1 MPSTGDPTVKSAASH
16 FGAPSSETLL
26 GPPERMIP
34 TGLRAA
40 IAAAGVLN
48 GRISQ

>member
-1 MPSTGDPTVKSAASH
+1 MPSVRTSTSH
-16 FGAPSSETLL
+16 FGAPSSLTLF
-26 GPPERMIP
+26 GPPERMMP

-40 IAAAGVLN
+40 SVSGGVWN